1 MAKID
6 YLPRFAVLALFLV
19 IVICYSLFQA
29 RFLILGPRIEVTTP
43 RDGATSLDELVIIDG
58 YAKNAAWITL
68 NGRQIFTDEKG
79 FWSEK
84 LLVNEGLS
92 IMTIQARDRFG
103 REKEK
108 QVRIFLN

>member
-1 MAKID
+1 M
-6 YLPRFAVLALFLV
+6 VLFFL
-19 IVICYSLFQA
+19 ILAGYSLFQA
-29 RFLILGPRIEVTTP
+29 RFLIFGPKIEIVAP
-43 RDGATSLDELVIIDG
+43 RDGETSLNELVVMNG

-68 NGRQIFTDEKG
+68 NGKQIFTDEKG

-84 LLVNEGLS
+84 LLINKGLS

-103 REKEK
+103 RETEK